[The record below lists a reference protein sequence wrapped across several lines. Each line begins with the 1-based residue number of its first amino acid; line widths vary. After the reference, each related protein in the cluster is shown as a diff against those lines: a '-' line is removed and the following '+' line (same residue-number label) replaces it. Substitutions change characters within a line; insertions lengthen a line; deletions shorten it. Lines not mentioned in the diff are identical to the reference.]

1 MVKCQLWPLKPMEKK
16 KREPDEGCHSSAIA
30 SGQASVTLEPG
41 LLECCVSLG
50 SSIIFLVLQAQYVLN
65 YGNNIPPSP
74 MMGSTETMSKIWW
87 LGYIIPSYSMLSG
100 GKFH

>member
-1 MVKCQLWPLKPMEKK
+1 MIVSGLCRHLNNKLWPLKPMEKK
-16 KREPDEGCHSSAIA
+16 NREPGDGCRSSANA

-65 YGNNIPPSP
+65 YGKNIPPSP
-74 MMGSTETMSKIWW
+74 MMGSGLK
-87 LGYIIPSYSMLSG
+87 PCQ
-100 GKFH
+100 KFGS